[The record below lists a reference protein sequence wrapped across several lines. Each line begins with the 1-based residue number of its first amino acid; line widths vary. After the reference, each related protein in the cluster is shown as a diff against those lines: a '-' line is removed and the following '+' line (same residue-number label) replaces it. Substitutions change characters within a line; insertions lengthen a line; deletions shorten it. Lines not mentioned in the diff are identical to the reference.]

1 MEECEKTSEEV
12 EEKLPEFRGSRYNAG
27 RAVWFRRR
35 DSERSNQL
43 TDYVI
48 DIEEPHSRVPP
59 NFKQATSL
67 NLFTNKADG
76 AYSIDIHFR
85 Y

>member
-1 MEECEKTSEEV
+1 MEECEKTSEEG
-12 EEKLPEFRGSRYNAG
+12 EEKLPEFRGSRYNAS
-27 RAVWFRRR
+27 RAVWFRRA
-35 DSERSNQL
+35 DTACGGHL
-43 TDYVI
+43 TDRAI
-48 DIEEPHSRVPP
+48 DIEERDSRVPP

-67 NLFTNKADG
+67 NLFTNKAEG

>member
-1 MEECEKTSEEV
+1 MEENEKTSEEV

-35 DSERSNQL
+35 DTERGNQL

-48 DIEEPHSRVPP
+48 DIPDREARVPP

-76 AYSIDIHFR
+76 SYSIDIHFR